1 MCTILYASFLLLICQ
16 WSAHSFFVSE
26 VLSRK
31 LSVTELVV
39 YAFLHSLMWLVSL
52 NERSCNF
59 SRVVFFVDFVCFLY
73 EYWAGLFHVICV
85 ILLDSLNREKIVR
98 YLWQKF
104 FSGSSFSLYVKLFSR
119 VNKDCSIVNIFMI
132 FILFFILLFYGGVN
146 LANFYLF
153 FSLISKC
160 FFCMKKC
167 PVFCTNPLAS
177 NLG

>member
-1 MCTILYASFLLLICQ
+1 
-16 WSAHSFFVSE
+16 
-26 VLSRK
+26 
-31 LSVTELVV
+31 
-39 YAFLHSLMWLVSL
+39 MWLVSL

-104 FSGSSFSLYVKLFSR
+104 FSGASFSLYVKLFSR

-132 FILFFILLFYGGVN
+132 FILFFILFY
-146 LANFYLF
+146 F
-153 FSLISKC
+153 FIEGWISLISTC
-160 FFCMKKC
+160 FSPWFRN
-167 PVFCTNPLAS
+167 VFFAWKNARFFVQILERRIWGKICLPWKGQRAS
-177 NLG
+177 IACQLFFFLWQLDPHWS